1 MLALLSL
8 AAALAQSVNV
18 NVMPLRDVLPPQVMY
33 YLSNPGQYFNITVQ
47 NPSTEAQQIFFGAEL
62 RQVTPASGL
71 EVVVPAKT
79 MPRQPIEVGAGAT
92 RVLTAAEMRTM
103 FNHVRSSDVS
113 MPSNL
118 FSDVTSGS
126 FGNLPEGTYEI
137 IINAYQWN
145 PNTPTPV
152 LISNPAL
159 SRTMFRVCYQ
169 AKAPEWLMP
178 VSTGDFENRDIA
190 TLVKQTPILTWTA
203 PQVNCDP
210 KPRNYT
216 YDLKI
221 VQQMPLQDPLEA
233 IERNPVVYQVTGLTV
248 AQCML
253 PASIV
258 NGLSPFETYVAQVTA
273 RSNATQIGALDYIN
287 IQNDGRSQLRLF
299 RIKDYSSSSP
309 DGRVTFA
316 PPVVSDPMMAAG
328 ADTLAPSRAVTID
341 WQAPKSDN
349 PSTLSVTFSYEL
361 KAVEAVKDMDLSSE
375 AARRSLMES
384 QPALYEAKNLRTLSH
399 DLPAETFAKAKGSM
413 DVLVQVT
420 ARPDTIAGSHRKY
433 IFTDDG
439 RSAPVR
445 FTVGKGG
452 IRIVGLGA
460 DGDAPDSLYVFN
472 NPRITS
478 PYFAPDG
485 GARKLFVG
493 DALNLN
499 WERPRYYSGDGVRQ
513 DTIRF
518 SYDVELYAAR
528 EYKDREEMLK
538 EKPIYTNRNLTQR
551 SDSIGWSVLGEK
563 VAKGDYL
570 FLRVVP
576 KSLNEESIHFLND
589 SLNTFDAAMAE
600 RISHN
605 FFKCRNQI
613 DIENTSPT
621 ARSADD
627 LRGSEVMVGE
637 YKLILD
643 GDLKAVEGKPGH
655 FSGNGHVVWS
665 PLLLTWK
672 LAVEFSDIAINTEG
686 QVYEGVVETWGGK
699 EGVKM
704 RSSEV
709 VDKLFSDWGIDNL
722 IGDTGLPYA
731 DRLQEEANGKI
742 RGLADDLPEIAEYYQ
757 DFQKGKA
764 FVSNLLKGNL
774 EDVTFP
780 LEIPEEYNT
789 TPVGLTINKM
799 KFAPT
804 FATMDI
810 FGTCVVPE
818 SEVTQK
824 QILVFG
830 APRLCISPSSL
841 IPEGG
846 MVALLKDFVI
856 EEKKTGFECTFKAP
870 TDVIEPADGC
880 FVAWSDN
887 KFVGLTL
894 DVDMKMPEDLKKVDS
909 SGKPTE
915 ESPMLHIK
923 TTLSSWDDFL
933 VEANLDEFEHVDL
946 PGFTFGASTVV
957 VDLSATR
964 NGDGMVFPKEDFDRA
979 KAGIS
984 TGQDELWEGLF
995 IKKIN
1000 MRFPESIKIGNG
1012 DDPMSFTMENMFID
1026 RSGITLDAG
1035 LKNIIDYSTGKEGE
1049 IDGFKYTLD
1058 HLYISIIQ
1066 NNFNKFYFDGQLNI
1080 PLFKGTVYYTCNIY
1094 NQSYTQKGTGK
1105 GYAYVF
1111 KTTQIEDLDFDFM
1124 LGELKLDHRLTYFLI
1139 EALPDAS
1146 GELKTN
1152 VELCVGGGVT
1162 VAGAKTVNKKLAK
1175 LPFDLSLPQLKF
1187 CNMRLANGKRF
1198 ESVYADSLQKR
1209 DRAATEVIVDAVAE
1223 GSYGWWNEAKDIELC
1238 GGKLVLNFGQWGA
1251 IAMNSDPSKPSAGEW
1266 FEGLPDE
1273 VNKAVDDA
1281 IEKGKN
1287 AVDNAIDAA
1296 GKAVD
1301 NAILK
1306 GNNTCMNLGKAPG
1319 INGWYGEGQLYAY
1332 LYAKFGLKINLDF
1345 FKKKLDLFNAGIGG
1359 VLKCAMPN
1367 PNYFTGKARVKV
1379 ELLGGLVK
1387 LNKKFS
1393 FECGDVCEMFYG
1405 NALDDYVLFES
1416 CNIGLKSWDEAEKAK
1431 ISWDIQSN
1439 PIVMTQADLN
1449 VPIRVVDPT
1458 QLNRL
1463 QNHSSGDGKSE
1474 ETLKDLAS
1482 RQFRFKMDASLPPTL
1497 TEYSSLSDA
1506 KANRNGVVYE
1516 MTHRIYK
1523 EKVTLSVD
1531 QLHRNKYYKVTI
1543 SGYAQEFYNGSWRD
1557 PETYDTLKNKYVAQ
1571 AWKQT
1576 KEFYFATN
1584 NEEMSF
1590 KDDEDLYPHV
1600 KLMYPNQGKPGNRE
1614 DMMFNY
1620 FANGKSYSYTG
1631 TPAYWEDVKQPI
1643 ISLARPMKGKAYQK
1657 GRLKWYLYS
1666 NGKLLSTRENQWIE
1680 TNSYSILTPQFG
1692 FANVPETN
1700 NADYIIRLRY
1710 EWTETK
1716 TSPATWVVARTYN
1729 VWGTSAKQV
1738 RTKAMKDNGINAY
1751 GRVLNK
1757 KVEVSEAGLMN
1768 VNDNDTIGAGRR
1780 KFIVTVYERKAGK
1793 VTREFVKDLLA
1804 LKVTVTKQGVTGDA
1818 LYDKPL
1824 YYCSHFL
1831 ATRLDKIT
1839 YDGQNLEM
1847 NDDQLLITSANQRG
1861 GFVPY
1866 YNTENP
1872 FIYLSYMSRM
1882 FFIGGHKFVSAK
1894 KNLNL
1899 TVQSTQSLW
1908 LETPYGSWRDG
1919 ILQNRHIGQIRGGQ
1933 KSIEFALTM
1942 GTYRFENE
1950 LGTSYPLYSDHSS
1963 VGYTQWLGNSSSLF
1977 DGHKL
1982 TEEAYARVFAEVY
1995 NIAEDMHNNIIRR
2008 VGSQIYY
2015 SKSSMRD
2022 WLASYAGSKEQT
2034 YDDAESGV
2042 YAFVP
2047 RYQYGVVWNAASRCG
2062 LNISK
2067 TIEMDKEANRY
2078 RHVRIKGDKGDF
2090 LGRTLYFAYADKD
2103 HKKYVDDDYKSQSQV
2118 LQFNAW
2124 KALRNNNMRL
2134 YFKRYRVNAWDY
2146 KNRQWTVYPLQYS
2159 DKRFTTTY
2167 NGLLKNLVVK
2177 YNIPLRGKSSNTNS
2191 HKGTGGV
2198 TGRGST
2204 VGKGSNKGG
2213 KRR

>member
-145 PNTPTPV
+145 PNTTTPV

-178 VSTGDFENRDIA
+178 VSTSDFENRDIA

-328 ADTLAPSRAVTID
+328 GDTLSAQRSVTID
-341 WQAPKSDN
+341 WKAPVSDN
-349 PSTLSVTFSYEL
+349 PSVLPVTFSYEL

-433 IFTDDG
+433 IFTDEG

-538 EKPIYTNRNLTQR
+538 QKPIYTNRNLTQR

-613 DIENTSPT
+613 DIENTNPT
-621 ARSADD
+621 DRSADD
-627 LRGSEVMVGE
+627 LRGSEVMIGE

-672 LAVEFSDIAINTEG
+672 LAVEFSDIAINTED

-1301 NAILK
+1301 SAIDAA
-1306 GNNTCMNLGKAPG
+1306 GKAVDAAGKAVDSAIDAAGKAVDAAGKAAESAGKAIDSALDKATGGSGGGNTKKFLDYDENSPG
-1319 INGWYGEGQLYAY
+1319 YGPSVAEVPYEAVAPAAAGSNKSLSCKVGPFRFALTDWGFDYVVTDGEPY
-1332 LYAKFGLKINLDF
+1332 LAIKIGGDITFSDDLDVTAGTTLEIQSYVKNISKPSEISLEYKDLKFREARLDIETAVLSF
-1345 FKKKLDLFNAGIGG
+1345 QGVLAVDGDAGGIGG
-1359 VLKCAMPN
+1359 TDKGYKGKLSCKVKGGIFELDVQGGYFNHKEEGNNFSWGFFDVMVGGKMGIPMPPVALN
-1367 PNYFTGKARVKV
+1367 NIR
-1379 ELLGGLVK
+1379 GGLYINCVYNTSDK
-1387 LNKKFS
+1387 LNPRPRK
-1393 FECGDVCEMFYG
+1393 G
-1405 NALDDYVLFES
+1405 A
-1416 CNIGLKSWDEAEKAK
+1416 IGLVFGMGITTSDGEA
-1431 ISWDIQSN
+1431 I
-1439 PIVMTQADLN
+1439 
-1449 VPIRVVDPT
+1449 
-1458 QLNRL
+1458 
-1463 QNHSSGDGKSE
+1463 
-1474 ETLKDLAS
+1474 
-1482 RQFRFKMDASLPPTL
+1482 
-1497 TEYSSLSDA
+1497 
-1506 KANRNGVVYE
+1506 
-1516 MTHRIYK
+1516 
-1523 EKVTLSVD
+1523 
-1531 QLHRNKYYKVTI
+1531 
-1543 SGYAQEFYNGSWRD
+1543 
-1557 PETYDTLKNKYVAQ
+1557 
-1571 AWKQT
+1571 
-1576 KEFYFATN
+1576 
-1584 NEEMSF
+1584 
-1590 KDDEDLYPHV
+1590 
-1600 KLMYPNQGKPGNRE
+1600 
-1614 DMMFNY
+1614 
-1620 FANGKSYSYTG
+1620 
-1631 TPAYWEDVKQPI
+1631 
-1643 ISLARPMKGKAYQK
+1643 K
-1657 GRLKWYLYS
+1657 GRLDLTVAFDTKKKTLTTFLF
-1666 NGKLLSTRENQWIE
+1666 NGSVTAVGGIVKSKVKL
-1680 TNSYSILTPQFG
+1680 
-1692 FANVPETN
+1692 
-1700 NADYIIRLRY
+1700 
-1710 EWTETK
+1710 
-1716 TSPATWVVARTYN
+1716 
-1729 VWGTSAKQV
+1729 
-1738 RTKAMKDNGINAY
+1738 
-1751 GRVLNK
+1751 
-1757 KVEVSEAGLMN
+1757 
-1768 VNDNDTIGAGRR
+1768 
-1780 KFIVTVYERKAGK
+1780 VYEDNEQERY
-1793 VTREFVKDLLA
+1793 F
-1804 LKVTVTKQGVTGDA
+1804 Q
-1818 LYDKPL
+1818 
-1824 YYCSHFL
+1824 
-1831 ATRLDKIT
+1831 
-1839 YDGQNLEM
+1839 
-1847 NDDQLLITSANQRG
+1847 
-1861 GFVPY
+1861 
-1866 YNTENP
+1866 
-1872 FIYLSYMSRM
+1872 
-1882 FFIGGHKFVSAK
+1882 
-1894 KNLNL
+1894 LNL
-1899 TVQSTQSLW
+1899 TMDAAFDVFWRKVGEADWRKVNELPYAPPFRFGQDDPSIFYEHSPGVVGLYEYAVRAYDAFGDLTPLSAPHKVFLPDLMPPLGPEITSIVIDRPGKTLYDEVYATIYFHKDSLEDDFVRYVPLYFNDRDSSKQWKLLTNQYIAPGDTMVRIDVTNISTGMITIAAVDTAENMGYAYPKLLRVRDARPPEAPTQVRGLPSLDGTIAILWEMSDTLDVHHYDVFWANSPDDEFTILNRRHVIPRSYTDTVAVDINQRYIYYYVRAVDYATNIGAPSDTIAVLRPSTVPPSRPHLDSAWVDNRMIHTRWIGGSDEMISHYNVYRRRPGAAWTLLRVADGDSVRAHGYALQIDDAPPAPLGARYEYAVETISLW
-1908 LETPYGSWRDG
+1908 DISSGLSPAFSGRVNYDKVLPLTPTLFADYDVPSGEVKLAWEMDDKNAGGAEYYYCVYRRRKGQETFRFITDVPQGVHTYTGDLLQPGEWAEYYLTVRFRDG
-1919 ILQNRHIGQIRGGQ
+1919 RQGQVSNRVTVAAPANPP
-1933 KSIEFALTM
+1933 ST
-1942 GTYRFENE
+1942 
-1950 LGTSYPLYSDHSS
+1950 
-1963 VGYTQWLGNSSSLF
+1963 
-1977 DGHKL
+1977 
-1982 TEEAYARVFAEVY
+1982 TE
-1995 NIAEDMHNNIIRR
+1995 
-2008 VGSQIYY
+2008 Q
-2015 SKSSMRD
+2015 
-2022 WLASYAGSKEQT
+2022 
-2034 YDDAESGV
+2034 
-2042 YAFVP
+2042 
-2047 RYQYGVVWNAASRCG
+2047 
-2062 LNISK
+2062 
-2067 TIEMDKEANRY
+2067 
-2078 RHVRIKGDKGDF
+2078 
-2090 LGRTLYFAYADKD
+2090 
-2103 HKKYVDDDYKSQSQV
+2103 
-2118 LQFNAW
+2118 
-2124 KALRNNNMRL
+2124 
-2134 YFKRYRVNAWDY
+2134 
-2146 KNRQWTVYPLQYS
+2146 
-2159 DKRFTTTY
+2159 
-2167 NGLLKNLVVK
+2167 
-2177 YNIPLRGKSSNTNS
+2177 
-2191 HKGTGGV
+2191 
-2198 TGRGST
+2198 
-2204 VGKGSNKGG
+2204 
-2213 KRR
+2213 